1 MTFIT
6 TKGFLVINGGNESLR
21 VEREIGARLSL
32 ALGEGIWWFFVDI
45 IAIVSQYNRKLI
57 NYPSQLIIKKSERRM
72 RKELNTTSTF
82 FVISNVAAIRWRYL
96 IDELRCCR
104 FQFVL
109 LYHKKE

>member
-6 TKGFLVINGGNESLR
+6 TKGFLVINGDNESLR

-57 NYPSQLIIKKSERRM
+57 NYLRKLIIKKSEGRM

-82 FVISNVAAIRWRYL
+82 FVISNVAAIRWR
-96 IDELRCCR
+96 
-104 FQFVL
+104 
-109 LYHKKE
+109 